1 MSAPGQSTEANDP
14 PHELLEAVLSGVVGK
29 QNVIVEPT
37 QQTSG
42 DSKDVLDLN
51 SDGQALRTAS
61 STKVKM
67 DESQETLVGVASPRM
82 DASGSYVGTEEKAV
96 EPAQTQNTDEASP
109 IHDGMES
116 SIATLRPND
125 IPTSKSPSA
134 QHLSADDQTYLDP
147 TPKTPISSQP
157 PSRSASSAA
166 SIPQYSR
173 TSEDMDRSPTRSDAE
188 FYEKDEKTSASEDER
203 EANSRSEIQSIMDQF
218 SEEGQ
223 GPGHEEVMSP
233 RLEFAGPLLGNP
245 IQHPP
250 RKSSLEPLNPH
261 TGSAT
266 QSMQDLRISSS
277 NSLHTQ
283 LRDQYDIGPTVP
295 PKAGS
300 IHSFGQ
306 QRDERYQS
314 LDSPMS
320 PPLHRPPPP
329 EPEPEPDLPFDFHRF
344 LEQLRHK
351 TADPVAKFLRSFLQ
365 EFGKR
370 QWMVHEQVKIIGD
383 FLAFITNK
391 MAQCEVWREVSDAE
405 FDNAREGME
414 KLVMNRLYSQ
424 TFSPAIPPPQ
434 PIPGP
439 RPRRRGAERPMGPG
453 RRGQHQE
460 DVERDDILAQKVSIY
475 GWIKE
480 EHLDIPPVGDSGKRF
495 LILAQQGT

>member
-1 MSAPGQSTEANDP
+1 MSPPRQSTEANDP
-14 PHELLEAVLSGVVGK
+14 PHELPEAVLSGVVGK
-29 QNVIVEPT
+29 QNVIIEPT

-82 DASGSYVGTEEKAV
+82 YAPGSYVGTEEKAV
-96 EPAQTQNTDEASP
+96 EPAQTQNTDETSP

-116 SIATLRPND
+116 SIATLRPDD
-125 IPTSKSPSA
+125 IPTSKPPSA

-173 TSEDMDRSPTRSDAE
+173 TSEDMERSPTRFDAE
-188 FYEKDEKTSASEDER
+188 FYEKDEKASASEDER

-314 LDSPMS
+314 IDSPMS

-434 PIPGP
+434 PIPGS

-475 GWIKE
+475 GWLKE